1 MCNNAG
7 GIGEMKKYGVVK
19 AVVVL
24 QAICMIVLSV
34 AVIVKLSPFSDDP
47 EQHDPDSETK
57 AHTPSD
63 SDTALS
69 NVIAATVGGVPI
81 TAAELAD
88 QLKRQ
93 YGTNVLRTM
102 MVHKAIDLEAEAR
115 QLSVSS
121 EEEDRELAAMM
132 EGYDSEEVFYEVMK
146 DQLGMTESDV
156 REDVQYRLLLEKIA
170 IMTVDLSE
178 VEIENYITAHP
189 EQFADRLRLHLQW
202 IVTDSEQ
209 EAGVVLDRLA
219 AGDSFEELALA
230 YSKDANTAE
239 TGGDLGL
246 IDSDDPF
253 YDAGMLEEA
262 SRLQTGETTGP
273 IQVKEGYAVIQLLER
288 QKTDGL
294 TGHILYDT
302 ARKELA
308 LSKAKPLNE
317 IEDDLL
323 EQYNAEITP

>member
-1 MCNNAG
+1 
-7 GIGEMKKYGVVK
+7 MKKYGVVK

-57 AHTPSD
+57 AQAGDTPGSESD
-63 SDTALS
+63 SIRS
-69 NVIAATVGGVPI
+69 EGIAAMVGGVPI
-81 TAAELAD
+81 TSTELAD

-93 YGTNVLRTM
+93 YGDNVLRM
-102 MVHKAIDLEAEAR
+102 LMVHKAIDLEAKAQ
-115 QLSVSS
+115 QLSLSS

-132 EGYDSEEVFYEVMK
+132 EGYDSEDVFYEVMK
-146 DQLGMTESDV
+146 DQLGMTKSDIE
-156 REDVQYRLLLEKIA
+156 EDVKYRLLLEKIA
-170 IMTVDLSE
+170 ILTVELSE
-178 VEIENYITAHP
+178 VEIQNYITAHP

-202 IVTDSEQ
+202 IVTDSEE
-209 EAGVVLDRLA
+209 EAGEVLDRLA
-219 AGDSFEELALA
+219 DGDSFEELALV

-239 TGGDLGL
+239 SGGDLGL

-273 IQVKEGYAVIQLLER
+273 VEVPEGYAVIRLIER
-288 QKTDGL
+288 QKTEGL
-294 TGHILYDT
+294 TGHVLYDN

-323 EQYNAEITP
+323 EKYNAEITP

>member
-1 MCNNAG
+1 
-7 GIGEMKKYGVVK
+7 MKKYGVLK

-34 AVIVKLSPFSDDP
+34 AVIVKLSPFSDNDNP

-57 AHTPSD
+57 AQAGDTPGGD
-63 SDTALS
+63 SGSLPSEGVVAA
-69 NVIAATVGGVPI
+69 VGGIPIAAEEWV
-81 TAAELAD
+81 D

-93 YGTNVLRTM
+93 YGDHVLRTM
-102 MVHKAIDLEAEAR
+102 MVRKAIDLEAEAQ
-115 QLSVSS
+115 QLSLSS
-121 EEEDRELAAMM
+121 EEQERELASIM
-132 EGYDSEEVFYEVMK
+132 EGYDSEKVFYEVME
-146 DQLGMTESDV
+146 DQLGMSRSDV
-156 REDVQYRLLLEKIA
+156 REDIKYRLLLEKIA
-170 IMTVDLSE
+170 ILTVDLSE
-178 VEIENYITAHP
+178 VEIENYIAAHP
-189 EQFADRLRLHLQW
+189 EQFTDRLRLHLQW
-202 IVTDSEQ
+202 IVTDSE
-209 EAGVVLDRLA
+209 EDAGEVLDRLA
-219 AGDSFEELALA
+219 DGESFEQLALS
-230 YSKDANTAE
+230 YSIDANTSE
-239 TGGDLGL
+239 SGGDLGL

-273 IQVKEGYAVIQLLER
+273 IKVPEGYAVIRLLER

-294 TGHILYDT
+294 SGHLLYDT

-323 EQYNAEITP
+323 KKYNAEITP